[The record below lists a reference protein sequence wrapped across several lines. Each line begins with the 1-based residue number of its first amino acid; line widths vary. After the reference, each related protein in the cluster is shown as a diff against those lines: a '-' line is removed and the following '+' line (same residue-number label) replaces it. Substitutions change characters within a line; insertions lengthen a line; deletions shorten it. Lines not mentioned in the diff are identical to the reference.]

1 MEMNEQYL
9 LLEEVLGLRREMN
22 WELAMSTEMNELI
35 SNNAN
40 GWNFDCSD
48 SLPMDQHNL
57 NYLLNGQDHYCLPTA
72 AGSSGDSMSYST
84 LETPPSSFEVYNGEY
99 PITSMEEEELGILED
114 EIHNLEVQANSFCKA
129 ESIVESPEK
138 ILPIFNTLPTCDDF
152 PQQKIVNYSCTKKLQ
167 GQPSKNLMA
176 ERRRRKR
183 LNDRLSMLRSIVPKI
198 SKMDRTAILADAIEY
213 VKELMEKIKNL
224 EREIGV
230 GNNNNNNNP
239 NKLGIL
245 RDVKPNN
252 EYLVRNS
259 PKFNVE
265 RREDDTRIEICC
277 AAKPGLLLST
287 VNTLETLGLDI
298 QQCVISCF
306 NDFAIQASCSEG
318 TEHRT
323 MVNTE
328 EVKQALFENA
338 GYGGKCL

>member
-1 MEMNEQYL
+1 
-9 LLEEVLGLRREMN
+9 MN
-22 WELAMSTEMNELI
+22 WELAMSMEMNELI
-35 SNNAN
+35 CSAN

-48 SLPMDQHNL
+48 SSAMDQHNL
-57 NYLLNGQDHYCLPTA
+57 NYLLGGQGQYCLPTA
-72 AGSSGDSMSYST
+72 AGSTGDSM

-114 EIHNLEVQANSFCKA
+114 EIHNLEVQANYCKVEA
-129 ESIVESPEK
+129 NVESP
-138 ILPIFNTLPTCDDF
+138 IPIFNTGGTCDDF
-152 PQQKIVNYSCTKKLQ
+152 PKQKIVNYSCTKKLQ

-213 VKELMEKIKNL
+213 VKELMEKIKKL
-224 EREIGV
+224 EREIEV
-230 GNNNNNNNP
+230 NNNNNP
-239 NKLGIL
+239 NKLGIM

-265 RREDDTRIEICC
+265 RRGDDTRIEICC

-287 VNTLETLGLDI
+287 VHTLETLGLDI

-318 TEHRT
+318 SEQRT
-323 MVNTE
+323 IVSTE

-338 GYGGKCL
+338 GYGGKCQP